1 MVDFNPDDPWDSP
14 DARQAIREWQQ
25 RAARLQ
31 PHPKPRLAYEAGEP
45 AGMMPSLPD
54 EAYAAEGARGV
65 AAGPPIIRPEP
76 QRASRFK
83 SAASLE
89 GLEVPERQW
98 LVPDLVPARNVTL
111 LYGDGGTGK
120 SLLSLQLAV
129 AVALGSQWMMRAI
142 KPGRAV
148 FLSAEDEEGELHRR
162 LADVLRHEQAQ
173 FEDLDGLTFRSLAG
187 EDALLASFEGTGKPL
202 IPTGLCEEVDAL
214 LSELKPQLLVLDTLA
229 DLFPGNE
236 NDKAQARQF
245 VGILKGLAIRH
256 DCAVV
261 MLAHPSLSGMSSGSG
276 TSGNVAWSASA
287 RSRLYF
293 ERVDDE
299 GHETNPDAR
308 VLRTMKANYGPKGG
322 EITVTWRDGVFVADA
337 AEAGLDLMAA
347 GAKAERVFLKLLTA
361 CTAQGRR
368 VNTGGGQTY
377 APNVFA
383 GHPEAEGVTKR
394 AFKAAMESL
403 LAANKI
409 RLTEDGPPSKR
420 RQFLEAVA

>member
-1 MVDFNPDDPWDSP
+1 
-14 DARQAIREWQQ
+14 
-25 RAARLQ
+25 
-31 PHPKPRLAYEAGEP
+31 
-45 AGMMPSLPD
+45 MPSLPD

-65 AAGPPIIRPEP
+65 AAGPQIIRPEP

-83 SAASLE
+83 SAASLA

-148 FLSAEDEEGELHRR
+148 FFSAEDEEAELHRR
-162 LADVLRHEQAQ
+162 LSDILRHEQAQ

-214 LSELKPQLLVLDTLA
+214 LEELKPQLLVLDTLA

-276 TSGNVAWSASA
+276 TSGNVAWNGSA

-293 ERVDDE
+293 ERVEDE

-308 VLRTMKANYGPKGG
+308 VLRTMKANYGPRGG
-322 EITVTWRDGVFVADA
+322 EIPVTWRNGVFVTDA
-337 AEAGLDLMAA
+337 PEAGLDRMAA
-347 GAKAERVFLKLLTA
+347 GAKAERVFLKLLA
-361 CTAQGRR
+361 AFTAQGRR

-403 LAANKI
+403 LAANRI
-409 RLTEDGPPSKR
+409 RLVEDGPPSKR